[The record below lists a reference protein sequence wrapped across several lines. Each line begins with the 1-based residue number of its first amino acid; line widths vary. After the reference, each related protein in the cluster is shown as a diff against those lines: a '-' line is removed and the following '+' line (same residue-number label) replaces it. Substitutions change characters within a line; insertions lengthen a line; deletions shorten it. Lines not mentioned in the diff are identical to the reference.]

1 MGKNTDNAQHRAHG
15 AQDNAQHR
23 LYSAQDMVRIRS
35 SECACC
41 GACCRGMGDTIVLDP
56 YDVWQLVGGT
66 GRTFEE
72 LMGAGIDLHVEEGVI
87 LPHLMMREDTKGC
100 SFLAKDGKCAV
111 HAYRPGLCRL
121 FPLGREFH
129 DDGVSYFIVP
139 EGCVKG
145 GLSKVRIGKWLGIAD
160 LPRYERFKGEWHLL
174 VQRLRARL
182 AAEPSDEVRRNV
194 NVYFLQTF
202 YMTPYGGVTAEG
214 DLSAAGGSSAE
225 GGLSAAGCSSAAGG
239 PSATG
244 GSSVAGGL
252 SVAGCPSAAAFYE
265 EFAGRRTAFEA
276 AVL

>member
-35 SECACC
+35 SECAGC

-56 YDVWQLVGGT
+56 YDVWQLAAGT

-111 HAYRPGLCRL
+111 HAYRPGICRL

-202 YMTPYGGVTAEG
+202 YMTPYGG
-214 DLSAAGGSSAE
+214 AAAE
-225 GGLSAAGCSSAAGG
+225 GGLSA
-239 PSATG
+239 
-244 GSSVAGGL
+244 AGGL
-252 SVAGCPSAAAFYE
+252 SVAGCPSAVAFYE
-265 EFAGRRTAFEA
+265 EFAGRRTAFPIPA
-276 AVL
+276 SPR